1 MIAHA
6 WENRQ
11 SHVWENWQSHL
22 WENWHEPACGNMG
35 AEPQRA
41 ANLLIRRSSLRAWC
55 LHGCV
60 GGLEAALWR
69 LKELQLRCGLAAGG
83 LA

>member
-11 SHVWENWQSHL
+11 SHVWENW
-22 WENWHEPACGNMG
+22 HEPACGNMG
-35 AEPQRA
+35 GRA
-41 ANLLIRRSSLRAWC
+41 TESSQLADSPFEFARMVLARSS
-55 LHGCV
+55 V